1 VLGTAREETQVAG
14 KDRKR
19 QLARQR
25 YERQRARQAAQERQ
39 ARRVKVVGGIV
50 VAVLVLGGA
59 GVAFAMANSGDSKAT
74 AASAAPA
81 AKPNGDCAYTPAQD
95 SGASKGLGTPP
106 VKPAYKGTVPATIA
120 TNLGDIQVN
129 LDATKAPCT
138 VNSFGYLASK
148 KYFDNTQC
156 HRLTTGQGL
165 QVLQCG
171 DPTGTGSGGPGY
183 KFADENLPSGTG
195 AYKVGTVAM
204 ANAGPGTNGSQ
215 FFIIYGDSSG
225 LGPQYTPFGTVTKGL
240 DIVQDVAKAGSP
252 NGDGKPNKQVVINSF
267 TITK

>member
-1 VLGTAREETQVAG
+1 MAG
-14 KDRKR
+14 KDRKKE
-19 QLARQR
+19 LARQR
-25 YERQRARQAAQERQ
+25 YERQQARRATQERQ
-39 ARRVKVVGGIV
+39 ARRVKVIGGIV
-50 VAVLVLGGA
+50 VAVLVLGGV
-59 GVAFAMANSGDSKAT
+59 VAFAITNGGGPKNA
-74 AASAAPA
+74 AASSATPATSAATSA
-81 AKPNGDCAYTPAQD
+81 AKPVANGDCAYTPAQD
-95 SGASKGLGTPP
+95 SGAPKGIGAPP

-120 TNLGDIQVN
+120 TNLGDIQVS

-138 VNSFGYLASK
+138 VNSFGFLASK

-171 DPTGTGSGGPGY
+171 DPTGTGAGGPGY

-240 DIVQDVAKAGSP
+240 DIVQNVAKAGSP
-252 NGDGKPNKQVVINSF
+252 NGDGKPNKKVVINSF